1 VVVVEPLNL
10 ELLNGLNRLNIAKRL
25 NVLNRRRGTGVA
37 LRGKDSS
44 EPIRFGSEFGE
55 VNSQKVTDQGCG
67 QPFIFCD
74 LSVHWNSTICTKKI
88 KLELAWE
95 MVDTRVIFSLM
106 CSR

>member
-55 VNSQKVTDQGCG
+55 VNSQKGYRSRLRTTVY
-67 QPFIFCD
+67 I
-74 LSVHWNSTICTKKI
+74 LRSIRA
-88 KLELAWE
+88 LE
-95 MVDTRVIFSLM
+95 
-106 CSR
+106 